1 MENLGIEIV
10 DASEIISPI
19 TLTSFE
25 LSGVL
30 EFEFMDESEV
40 EVKETKK
47 AVKAYFPY
55 GSYTKE
61 RTHRDYWLSDDQEF
75 LACLVSIK
83 VQRMSRRNQIIILDD
98 IREFRL
104 LTKEIATGL
113 CESFATVGYKFSVYE
128 EA

>member
-1 MENLGIEIV
+1 MRKLIKIV
-10 DASEIISPI
+10 FFILFFIQSAFVFSQYDINV
-19 TLTSFE
+19 TS
-25 LSGVL
+25 
-30 EFEFMDESEV
+30 
-40 EVKETKK
+40 KNKK

>member
-47 AVKAYFPY
+47 AVK
-55 GSYTKE
+55 
-61 RTHRDYWLSDDQEF
+61 
-75 LACLVSIK
+75 
-83 VQRMSRRNQIIILDD
+83 D
-98 IREFRL
+98 IP
-104 LTKEIATGL
+104 
-113 CESFATVGYKFSVYE
+113 FS
-128 EA
+128 